1 MPVYEYRCTACN
13 HQFEL
18 RQKFSD
24 APAAQCPKC
33 GGAVHKM
40 VSASAFSLK
49 GGGWYGDNYDAKAE
63 APKTESDSAIG
74 SGTAADSAPTES
86 APKDSV
92 PTESAP
98 TESAPTDSTTTETTA
113 SQATSSAKSQSET
126 KSSVAEKPAATE
138 KPKSE
143 K

>member
-1 MPVYEYRCTACN
+1 MPVYEYRCSACN
-13 HQFEL
+13 HHFEL

-24 APAAQCPKC
+24 APADQCPKC

-63 APKTESDSAIG
+63 APKTESNSAIG
-74 SGTAADSAPTES
+74 TGTAADSAPT
-86 APKDSV
+86 
-92 PTESAP
+92 
-98 TESAPTDSTTTETTA
+98 DSTTKETTA
-113 SQATSSAKSQSET
+113 SSATSPAQSQPKT
-126 KSSVAEKPAATE
+126 KSTVAEKPAATE

>member
-1 MPVYEYRCTACN
+1 MPIYEYRCTACN

-24 APAAQCPKC
+24 ALADQCPKC

-74 SGTAADSAPTES
+74 TGTAADSAPT
-86 APKDSV
+86 D
-92 PTESAP
+92 
-98 TESAPTDSTTTETTA
+98 SAPTDSTTKETTA
-113 SQATSSAKSQSET
+113 APATSSAKSQSET

>member
-13 HQFEL
+13 HLFEL
-18 RQKFSD
+18 LQKFAD
-24 APAAQCPKC
+24 APADQCPKC

-63 APKTESDSAIG
+63 APKTDSNSATG
-74 SGTAADSAPTES
+74 TETAADSAPT
-86 APKDSV
+86 D
-92 PTESAP
+92 
-98 TESAPTDSTTTETTA
+98 SAPTDSTTKETTA
-113 SQATSSAKSQSET
+113 LPATSSAKSQSET

>member
-13 HQFEL
+13 HLYEL

-24 APAAQCPKC
+24 ASADKCPKC

-63 APKTESDSAIG
+63 APKTESNSAIG
-74 SGTAADSAPTES
+74 TGTAADSAPT
-86 APKDSV
+86 D
-92 PTESAP
+92 
-98 TESAPTDSTTTETTA
+98 SAPTDSTTKETTA
-113 SQATSSAKSQSET
+113 SPATSSAKSQSET

>member
-13 HQFEL
+13 HLYEL

-24 APAAQCPKC
+24 APADQCPKC

-63 APKTESDSAIG
+63 APKTESNSAIET
-74 SGTAADSAPTES
+74 GTAGD
-86 APKDSV
+86 
-92 PTESAP
+92 
-98 TESAPTDSTTTETTA
+98 SAPTDSTPTDSTTKETTA
-113 SQATSSAKSQSET
+113 SPATSSAKSQSET

>member
-13 HQFEL
+13 HLFEL

-24 APAAQCPKC
+24 APADQCPKC
-33 GGAVHKM
+33 DGAVHKM

-63 APKTESDSAIG
+63 APKTESNSAIET
-74 SGTAADSAPTES
+74 GTAADSAPT
-86 APKDSV
+86 
-92 PTESAP
+92 
-98 TESAPTDSTTTETTA
+98 DSTTKETTA
-113 SQATSSAKSQSET
+113 SPATSSAKSQSET
-126 KSSVAEKPAATE
+126 KSSVAEKSAATE

>member
-13 HQFEL
+13 YLFEL

-24 APAAQCPKC
+24 APADQCPMC

-63 APKTESDSAIG
+63 APKTESNSAIG
-74 SGTAADSAPTES
+74 TGTAADSAPT
-86 APKDSV
+86 D
-92 PTESAP
+92 
-98 TESAPTDSTTTETTA
+98 SAPTDSTTKETTA
-113 SQATSSAKSQSET
+113 SPATSSAKGQSET

-138 KPKSE
+138 KPKSV

>member
-13 HQFEL
+13 HLYEL

-24 APAAQCPKC
+24 APADQCPKC

-40 VSASAFSLK
+40 VSASVFSLK

-63 APKTESDSAIG
+63 APKTESNSAIET
-74 SGTAADSAPTES
+74 GTAGD
-86 APKDSV
+86 
-92 PTESAP
+92 
-98 TESAPTDSTTTETTA
+98 SAPTDSTLTDSTTKETPP
-113 SQATSSAKSQSET
+113 SPATSSAKSQSET